1 MSRIRSVDP
10 QSSSRRPILAADPP
24 GLGSCDGCLPS
35 ITAQDHL
42 MELLLLHV
50 LPRRQESSGATESL
64 GAVPTGFDEL
74 EWEEWVKKRGEGAEE
89 IDRSR

>member
-1 MSRIRSVDP
+1 
-10 QSSSRRPILAADPP
+10 
-24 GLGSCDGCLPS
+24 
-35 ITAQDHL
+35 

-64 GAVPTGFDEL
+64 GAVPTGVDEL

>member
-1 MSRIRSVDP
+1 
-10 QSSSRRPILAADPP
+10 
-24 GLGSCDGCLPS
+24 
-35 ITAQDHL
+35 